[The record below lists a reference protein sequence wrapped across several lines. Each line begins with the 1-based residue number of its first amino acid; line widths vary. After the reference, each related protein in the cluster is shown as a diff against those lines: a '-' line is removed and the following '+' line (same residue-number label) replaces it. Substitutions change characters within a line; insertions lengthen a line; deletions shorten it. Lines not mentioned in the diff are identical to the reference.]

1 MSKSKPENGVSAP
14 PELAFAEVVKLI
26 ATARQRAYQ
35 AVNTTLIELYW
46 QVGAH
51 ISAKLEAAE
60 WGDGVVDQLA
70 HHLAASQ
77 PGLQGFTRR
86 NLFRMRQFYDTYR
99 DDAKV
104 SALLTQLPWTH
115 NLIIL
120 GQSKRAEEREF
131 YLRTAIQEKWSS
143 RELERQFKAALFE
156 RTIIEPAKVSTAL
169 RQSHSEALGVFKDS
183 YLVEFLDLAKVH
195 GEADLHQGLLA
206 YLKDFLLELGR
217 DFCFV
222 GTEYP
227 VQVGGRDFALDLLF
241 FHRGLN
247 CLVAIELKVTRFE
260 PEYLGKLSF
269 YLEALDRDHRKAHE
283 NPAIGVLLCASKDDE
298 VVEYA
303 LSRTLSPAVIAEYRT
318 QLPDKQLLQA
328 KLREFYALNVGDGEQ
343 P

>member
-1 MSKSKPENGVSAP
+1 MSQPKPEKGIVAP

-46 QVGAH
+46 QVGAY

-70 HHLAASQ
+70 RHLAVSQ

-99 DDAKV
+99 NDAKV

-131 YLRTAIQEKWSS
+131 YLRTAIQEQWSS

-169 RQSHSEALGVFKDS
+169 RQSHSEALGIFKDS

-328 KLREFYALNVGDGEQ
+328 KLREFYALNIGDGEQ
-343 P
+343 S